1 MRALGPESVSSFLKI
16 AVDVVYA
23 AACIAAAVVGP
34 LCLVML
40 VYLPFGPPVPRL
52 SLGGHVWVAPMP
64 TLALV
69 AVLLVVEVY
78 VACLVVILNRIR
90 RIMETLVRGDP
101 FHPDNVARLRW
112 VGAAMVGLEA
122 AAYGVRALLD
132 QLGPHSAA
140 LRVSDGWFNP
150 TAWVAVL
157 VVFVLAEVFRE
168 GARLRRDSEL
178 TI

>member
-34 LCLVML
+34 LCLFML
-40 VYLPFGPPVPRL
+40 VWLPFAPPVPQI
-52 SLGGHVWVAPMP
+52 SLGGHVWVAPLP

-69 AVLLVVEVY
+69 AVLLVIEGY
-78 VACLVVILNRIR
+78 VGCLVVILNRIR

-101 FHPDNVARLRW
+101 FHPANVARLRW
-112 VGAAMVGLEA
+112 VGAAMIGLEA
-122 AAYGVRALLD
+122 AAWGLRALLEAV
-132 QLGPHSAA
+132 GPRGVASRAG
-140 LRVSDGWFNP
+140 DGWFNP
-150 TAWVAVL
+150 TAWFAVL

>member
-23 AACIAAAVVGP
+23 AACVAAATVGP

-40 VYLPFGPPVPRL
+40 VWLPFGPAVPRL
-52 SLGGHVWVAPMP
+52 SLSGHVWVSPLP
-64 TLALV
+64 TLTLA
-69 AVLLVVEVY
+69 AVLVVVELY
-78 VACLVVILNRIR
+78 VGCLVVILNRIR

-112 VGAAMVGLEA
+112 VGASMIGLEA
-122 AAYGVRALLD
+122 AAYGLRALLD
-132 QLGPHSAA
+132 LVGPKGVA
-140 LRVSDGWFNP
+140 LRASDGWFNP
-150 TAWVAVL
+150 TAWFAVL